1 MLLKEKVDTY
11 IKIIQTT
18 FSIMTKGKYVET
30 RNVCL
35 EETSY
40 CQSIYIRS
48 SDSNP
53 MIKITIAEMK

>member
-18 FSIMTKGKYVET
+18 FSIMTKGKYVEI

-40 CQSIYIRS
+40 CQSIYIRRLT
-48 SDSNP
+48 P
-53 MIKITIAEMK
+53 